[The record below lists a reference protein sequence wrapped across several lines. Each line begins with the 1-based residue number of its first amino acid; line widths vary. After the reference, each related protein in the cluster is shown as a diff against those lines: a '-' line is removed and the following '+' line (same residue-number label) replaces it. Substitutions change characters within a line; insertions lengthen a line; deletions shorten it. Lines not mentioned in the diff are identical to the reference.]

1 MKKIILIGLVGVVGL
16 AGCQQ
21 RPADAVLLEEQPAI
35 FPDYNGVTVPAGIA
49 PLNFNVVDEGVD
61 LVGRTDCHRLWAQG
75 WEMDT
80 IQRL

>member
-1 MKKIILIGLVGVVGL
+1 MKKIILIGLIGLVGVVGL

-49 PLNFNVVDEGVD
+49 PLNFNVVDEDVD
-61 LVGRTDCHRLWAQG
+61 LVDVTCDGCRFEG
-75 WEMDT
+75 W
-80 IQRL
+80 RSARAG